1 MTTETDA
8 AAALKAQGA
17 RVDGRRLRSED
28 SRRRIIAALLDLVQ
42 EGDYDPSAETVAE
55 RAGVGLRSVFRH
67 FKDMESLRS
76 EIMQRII
83 SLVAEIRAK
92 PFPGPTWRENLDEVI
107 KRRAEAFEILT
118 PFRLAGLAHRRRSQV
133 VEANNELINHAL
145 RLVLVNVLPPE
156 VVENKPALEALDMV
170 MSMDAWIRLRLDQK
184 LSPEEAVAVVRRLV
198 ATQLP

>member
-1 MTTETDA
+1 M
-8 AAALKAQGA
+8 
-17 RVDGRRLRSED
+17 
-28 SRRRIIAALLDLVQ
+28 Q

-67 FKDMESLRS
+67 FKDMESLRG

-83 SLVAEIRAK
+83 ALVAEIRAK

-145 RLVLVNVLPPE
+145 RLVLTNVLPPE
-156 VVENKPALEALDMV
+156 VVENKPAFEAVDMV
-170 MSMDAWIRLRLDQK
+170 LSMDAWIRLRLDQK
-184 LSPEEAVAVVRRLV
+184 LTPEEAVVVIRRLV

>member
-1 MTTETDA
+1 MTTESDA

-67 FKDMESLRS
+67 FKDMESLRG
-76 EIMQRII
+76 EIMHRII

-107 KRRAEAFEILT
+107 KRRAEA
-118 PFRLAGLAHRRRSQV
+118 
-133 VEANNELINHAL
+133 
-145 RLVLVNVLPPE
+145 
-156 VVENKPALEALDMV
+156 
-170 MSMDAWIRLRLDQK
+170 
-184 LSPEEAVAVVRRLV
+184 
-198 ATQLP
+198 